1 MASVYLRH
9 GLRPA
14 DHGAIPLYMKKRR
27 ISPLDFIQEIE
38 KIGLSEE
45 EYMDCLQDIIDKQNG
60 DNDLDWEEIKDK
72 YNLPITACSLRK
84 ANSKPFGG
92 AFVKTYFESKQQ
104 NNAPATYIEQMNEI
118 RKEKQK
124 LSDERAA
131 LRKISR
137 DEARCEA
144 NLEYLGRLIQ
154 EKEFPE
160 METYFSPTYDSEN
173 DLLICLH
180 DFHYGLNIKNNFG
193 EYNSDIAKE
202 RLDKYLQRILEIQ
215 EIHHSQNAFILL
227 GGDLISGGIHT
238 TVQLQNRENIVE
250 QVQGASE
257 LISLFIYK
265 LSKHFNHVYVN
276 GTCGGNH
283 SRVNPDKNSVLRN
296 ERLDL
301 LVPWYIDARLGTIA
315 NVKIINDAID
325 PSIAMMTIRGN
336 NYIGVHGDM
345 DKLTENGINKLRA
358 MINQP
363 FKAVIL
369 GHLHHSTYDEISN
382 IDVIRSGSF
391 VDPIDDY
398 SISKRI
404 SGHASQMVMV
414 IDYDGI
420 KSFYPV
426 DLR

>member
-1 MASVYLRH
+1 M
-9 GLRPA
+9 
-14 DHGAIPLYMKKRR
+14 
-27 ISPLDFIQEIE
+27 PLDFIEEIQRM
-38 KIGLSEE
+38 GLSVDQYESCIRDIQDKMNGE
-45 EYMDCLQDIIDKQNG
+45 QDIE
-60 DNDLDWEEIKDK
+60 WEEIRAK
-72 YNLPITACSLRK
+72 YNLPISAVTLRK

-92 AFVKTYFESKQQ
+92 AFIKSYVESKGST
-104 NNAPATYIEQMNEI
+104 NHSLSYVEQLNEI

-137 DEARCEA
+137 DEARYEA
-144 NLEYLGRLIQ
+144 NLEYLERLIQ
-154 EKEFPE
+154 EKDFPE
-160 METYFSPTYDSEN
+160 IESVYSPTYDSDN

-193 EYNSDIAKE
+193 EYNSNIAKE
-202 RLDKYLQRILEIQ
+202 RLDKYLQRVLEIQ
-215 EIHHSQNAFILL
+215 KIHHSQNAFILL
-227 GGDLISGGIHT
+227 GGDLISGAIHT
-238 TVQLQNRENIVE
+238 SIQLQNRENVVE

-257 LISLFIYK
+257 LISLFVYK
-265 LSKHFNHVYVN
+265 LSKHFDNVYVN

-283 SRVNPDKNSVLRN
+283 SRVNPDKEAVLRG

-301 LVPWYIDARLGTIA
+301 LIPWYINARLSMVD
-315 NVKIINDAID
+315 NVKIIDDAID
-325 PSIAMMTIRGN
+325 PTIAMMNIRGN
-336 NYIGVHGDM
+336 NYVGVHGDL
-345 DKLTENGINKLRA
+345 DGLNENGINKLRA
-358 MINQP
+358 LISQP
-363 FKAVIL
+363 FKGVIL

-414 IDYDGI
+414 IDYEGI
-420 KSFYPV
+420 RTFYPV